1 MLLNGHLEQSFAR
14 YTLFVD
20 SYPRSDFSYKLKMLS
35 HGTHIEVELLV
46 IEHILDEE
54 GVFSSLALHLCVER
68 VILDKRSYLIGYHI
82 FKREDGRDCGGVS
95 TPGHGQGE
103 GPARYEFRDS
113 GTK

>member
-1 MLLNGHLEQSFAR
+1 MDIWSSLSR
-14 YTLFVD
+14 D
-20 SYPRSDFSYKLKMLS
+20 IRSSL
-35 HGTHIEVELLV
+35 THIPTLTIAITL
-46 IEHILDEE
+46 ITKRIAI
-54 GVFSSLALHLCVER
+54 FLC
-68 VILDKRSYLIGYHI
+68 HI